1 MKKIIFLLL
10 ISIGN
15 INAQEKICG
24 SQLKLKKFLHSNPEF
39 LNIRDSLEENS
50 INFES
55 IKHTNITIPVVVHVL
70 YSNQIENISD
80 NQIISQ
86 IDVLNKDFTRT
97 NIDANNTPPSFLPIV
112 SDMQINFCLAQQTA
126 DGMPTNGIVRKQ
138 TSLQS
143 FPLYGDEI
151 HYDTSGGSTAWDTK
165 KYLNIWVCNIDTGI
179 LGWAQFPAG
188 GNPET
193 DGVVIDYEKFGTNGT
208 VSPPYDRGRTTT
220 HEVGHWLNLWHI
232 WGDNNCGD
240 DFVNDTPEQEE
251 ANYGCKIHPHPS
263 CNNNGDMF
271 MNFMDYTNDAC
282 MNSFT
287 LGQKNRVWSA
297 ITNYRYELLNSQG
310 CNSPISLNS
319 DAGIIS
325 ILEPNNTNLVCADE
339 IYAKVVL
346 KNYGNNTLSSVTI
359 KYNINSNNENTY
371 SWNGYLTSGNTDTI
385 ILPVISSIGNNHIL
399 SVRTTLANG
408 SLDINPSNNQKSKI
422 FSSLN
427 GKSINIK
434 IRSDNY
440 GNENSWTLTNIDNNY
455 IVDSMNVLSNN
466 TTYSLD
472 FCLDYG
478 CYMFVINDSYGDGF
492 CCNYGNGYYKVLE
505 KISNNYFANVNQFL
519 FTDTTYFCIGSTEI
533 NDRSEHL
540 LIHPN
545 PTNGKI
551 YLKHEIDPNNRIILA
566 KIFNTL
572 GQVVFSEKINNNAID
587 LNKLKDGIYYLK
599 LNFNNINITKKIILN
614 KSE

>member
-10 ISIGN
+10 VSIGN
-15 INAQEKICG
+15 ILAQEQTCG
-24 SQLKLKKFLHSNPEF
+24 SQLRLKKFLKSNPEF
-39 LNIRDSLEENS
+39 LYKRNSLENNS
-50 INFES
+50 IDFEN
-55 IKHTNITIPVVVHVL
+55 IKNSNITIPVVVHVV
-70 YSNQIENISD
+70 YNNQIENISD
-80 NQIISQ
+80 NQIFSQ

-97 NIDANNTPPSFLPIV
+97 NSDANNTPLSFLPIV
-112 SDMQINFCLAQQTA
+112 SDMQINFCLAQQNP
-126 DGMPTNGIVRKQ
+126 DGNPTNGIVRKQ
-138 TSLQS
+138 TNLQS

-165 KYLNIWVCNIDTGI
+165 KYLNIWVCNIDTEY
-179 LGWAQFPAG
+179 GWVQFPAG
-188 GNPET
+188 GNPAT
-193 DGVVIDYEKFGTNGT
+193 DGVVIDHEKFGTTGT
-208 VSPPYDRGRTTT
+208 VSPPYDLGRTTT

-232 WGDNNCGD
+232 WGDNTCGD

-287 LGQKNRVWSA
+287 QGQKNRVWSA
-297 ITNYRYELLNSQG
+297 ITNYRYELLNSQA
-310 CNSPISLNS
+310 CNSPINLSS

-325 ILEPNNTNLVCADE
+325 ILEPNNTNLVCADA
-339 IYAKVVL
+339 IYAKVIL
-346 KNYGNNTLSSVTI
+346 KNYGNNVLNTVTI
-359 KYNINSNNENTY
+359 KYNINSSSEQTY
-371 SWNGYLTSGNTDTI
+371 YWNGYLNPGNTDTI
-385 ILPVISSIGNNHIL
+385 ILPVLSSIGNNHIL
-399 SVRTTLANG
+399 NVRTTLPNG

-434 IRSDNY
+434 IRTDNY

-455 IVDSMNVLSNN
+455 IVDSMNILSNN

-492 CCNYGNGYYKVLE
+492 CCNYGNGYYKILE
-505 KISNNYFANVNQFL
+505 KFQII
-519 FTDTTYFCIGSTEI
+519 TT
-533 NDRSEHL
+533 HM
-540 LIHPN
+540 
-545 PTNGKI
+545 
-551 YLKHEIDPNNRIILA
+551 
-566 KIFNTL
+566 
-572 GQVVFSEKINNNAID
+572 
-587 LNKLKDGIYYLK
+587 
-599 LNFNNINITKKIILN
+599 
-614 KSE
+614 

>member
-15 INAQEKICG
+15 IIAQEKICG

-39 LNIRDSLEENS
+39 LKIRDSLEINS

-55 IKHTNITIPVVVHVL
+55 IKHTNITVPVVVHVVF
-70 YSNQIENISD
+70 SNQIENISY

-97 NIDANNTPPSFLPIV
+97 NIDANNTPLSFLPMV
-112 SDMQINFCLAQQTA
+112 SDMQINFCLAQQTPN
-126 DGMPTNGIVRKQ
+126 GMPTNGIVRKQ
-138 TSLQS
+138 TNLQS

-208 VSPPYDRGRTTT
+208 VSPPYDLGRTTT

-263 CNNNGDMF
+263 CNNSGDMF
-271 MNFMDYTNDAC
+271 MNFMDYTNDGC

-297 ITNYRYELLNSQG
+297 IINYRYELLNSQA
-310 CNSPISLNS
+310 CNTPISLNS
-319 DAGIIS
+319 DAGIVS
-325 ILEPNNTNLVCADE
+325 ILEPNNTNLVCADA
-339 IYAKVVL
+339 IYAKVIL
-346 KNYGNNTLSSVTI
+346 KNYGNDTLSSATI

-371 SWNGYLTSGNTDTI
+371 NWNGNLIPGNTDTI

-399 SVRTTLANG
+399 TVRTTLANG

-422 FSSLN
+422 FSSFN
-427 GKSINIK
+427 GKSVNIK
-434 IRSDNY
+434 IRTDNY

-466 TTYSLD
+466 TTYNLD

-478 CYMFVINDSYGDGF
+478 CYMFVINDSFGDGF
-492 CCNYGNGYYKVLE
+492 CCNYGNGYYEISE
-505 KISNNYFANVNQFL
+505 KISNNYYANVNQFL

-533 NDRSEHL
+533 NNRLENL
-540 LIHPN
+540 QIYPN
-545 PTNGKI
+545 PSRGKL
-551 YLKHEIDPNNRIILA
+551 YLNHENYPNNRIILA
-566 KIFNTL
+566 KVFNTL
-572 GQVVFSEKINNNAID
+572 GQLVFSKEINNKTIN

-599 LNFNNINITKKIILN
+599 LNFDNNITTKKIILN
-614 KSE
+614 KSK